1 MLVTHKGFSFRMGP
15 WNSPEKKAHT
25 KWVAFRRIENVW
37 KNDWNV
43 PEIVEKDNSY
53 SSLQS
58 IAHSL
63 SLSEMIHILL
73 VVIS

>member
-1 MLVTHKGFSFRMGP
+1 MGGLQKMF
-15 WNSPEKKAHT
+15 E
-25 KWVAFRRIENVW
+25 
-37 KNDWNV
+37 NDWNV

-63 SLSEMIHILL
+63 SDSRW
-73 VVIS
+73 STSY